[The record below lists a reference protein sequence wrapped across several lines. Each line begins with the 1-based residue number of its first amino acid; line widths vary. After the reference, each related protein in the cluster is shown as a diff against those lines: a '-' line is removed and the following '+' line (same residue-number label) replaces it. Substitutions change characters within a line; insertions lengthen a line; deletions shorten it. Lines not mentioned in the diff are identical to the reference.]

1 MLDLFLVYFYPRF
14 SSRGRIRFGANEH
27 WWLTNDGFYLKIW
40 GIWHGSFQRCFV
52 LNVCWHSIRLRK
64 GQGKFHAK
72 DGGVKVDGRVLVV
85 AHLHWSSFVHLFVE
99 LRDGLYI
106 RFDQLWDWE
115 SREDERY

>member
-1 MLDLFLVYFYPRF
+1 ML
-14 SSRGRIRFGANEH
+14 
-27 WWLTNDGFYLKIW
+27 
-40 GIWHGSFQRCFV
+40 V
-52 LNVCWHSIRLRK
+52 LIVCWHSIGLRK
-64 GQGKFHAK
+64 EQGKFHAK

-85 AHLHWSSFVHLFVE
+85 AHLHSSFFVHLFVK